1 MKQSGFMK
9 QSGRRLG
16 QYVAF
21 HNTPEQYDSI
31 LIASATL
38 TEPSITA
45 EGTSD
50 YSLTDFRLQPVN
62 CGIQVHRTQITTFHT
77 ISHRNRASFSVSF
90 PDHKHIGHQLQ
101 LCVAN
106 LGS

>member
-1 MKQSGFMK
+1 MTSKYENRGRHQHPHSHAEIDEIRTSFMK
-9 QSGRRLG
+9 QSGPRLG

-45 EGTSD
+45 ECAPD
-50 YSLTDFRLQPVN
+50 QPLTDFRLQPVN
-62 CGIQVHRTQITTFHT
+62 CRIQAYGT
-77 ISHRNRASFSVSF
+77 
-90 PDHKHIGHQLQ
+90 
-101 LCVAN
+101 
-106 LGS
+106 